1 MAEKA
6 EAAAETEEAAT
17 MEAAAAAEAAKAAK
31 KAAGKAATAA
41 PIAPMTTTEKTLLLE
56 TAGKEEK
63 STFIR
68 TAATRVKIIHLHA
81 RRR

>member
-1 MAEKA
+1 MG
-6 EAAAETEEAAT
+6 
-17 MEAAAAAEAAKAAK
+17 AAAAAEAAKAAK

-41 PIAPMTTTEKTLLLE
+41 PIAPMTTTGKLSPLLG

-81 RRR
+81 KRR